1 MTYHFEQLRPEDA
14 RSFYSCQSWVY
25 GGREFEGDLPRDSRG
40 ETHWAVKEAGR
51 VVCCTDVIPYQFL
64 VRGKSIPSGGVAAV
78 GTLPEARRTGAASR
92 MMEGVVKAQ
101 AELGYGLSCLYPYR
115 ETYYSRFGYATCGW
129 RWQIHAPAPRIPQ
142 IKSDLLVRRLEAE
155 EAPALLNPVYEK
167 FIGGLSGSHL
177 RDEASWHVRFGQ
189 KAPGIYAIGDPVEA
203 YLWAK
208 VEGFWGDVNVGE
220 MAWSSGRG
228 YRGLVALLAS
238 LTSNQNSATW
248 IEPPDSPY
256 LSHYLDQGVTAT
268 LHRPTMYRIT
278 DLRAA
283 FADLRSE
290 EPISFEVAD
299 PLIVAN
305 NGVFTLG
312 PLGLA
317 EGGDPSFRCGISALT
332 QSLLG
337 QPSLERLASTGQIEA
352 LNANDFERACKV
364 LPAQQAVCMEF
375 F

>member
-1 MTYHFEQLRPEDA
+1 MTCHFEQLRPEDA

-25 GGREFEGDLPRDSRG
+25 SGREFEGDLPRDSRS
-40 ETHWAVKEAGR
+40 ETHWAVKEGDR

-64 VRGKSIPSGGVAAV
+64 VRGKVIPSGGVAAV
-78 GTLPEARRTGAASR
+78 GTLPEARRSGAAST
-92 MMEGVVKAQ
+92 MMQGVVKAH

-142 IKSDLLVRRLEAE
+142 IKSELPVRRLEAE
-155 EAPALLNPVYEK
+155 EAPELLNPVYEK
-167 FIGGLSGSHL
+167 FISGLSGSHL
-177 RDEASWHVRFGQ
+177 RDEASWRVRFGQ
-189 KAPGIYAIGDPVEA
+189 RAPGIYAIGDPVEA

-228 YRGLVALLAS
+228 YRGLVALLAG

-256 LSHYLDQGVTAT
+256 ISHFLDQGVTAT

-278 DLRAA
+278 DLRVA
-283 FADLRSE
+283 FADFLSE
-290 EPISFEVAD
+290 DPIAFEVED
-299 PLIVAN
+299 PLISSN
-305 NGVFTLG
+305 SGVFTLG
-312 PLGLA
+312 SQGLV
-317 EGGDPSFRCGISALT
+317 EGGAPSFKCGIPALT
-332 QSLLG
+332 QALMG
-337 QPSLERLASTGQIEA
+337 QPSLSGLAASGQLEV
-352 LNANDFERACKV
+352 LNTNDFEKACSAF
-364 LPAQQAVCMEF
+364 PAQQAVCMEF